1 MVFVEMI
8 VGYINSNK
16 KNVDA
21 AEVNA
26 GFTTEFNDAFEMSLK
41 YESKFREDY
50 QDHSGLINAK
60 VNF

>member
-1 MVFVEMI
+1 MI

-21 AEVNA
+21 TEVNA
-26 GFTTEFNDAFEMSLK
+26 SFTTEFNDTLEMSLK
-41 YESKFREDY
+41 YEGKFREDY